1 MKSKWKDKQIRRNY
15 GGGGSGGGG
24 TPAPTENIPP
34 WMRPYLEKSLGAA
47 QSAYDSGS
55 LSQVAGA
62 TNSQRAAFGMGAQI
76 QQEGNQ
82 TARALDNQQ
91 ARLLTSAQGGGFDP
105 TALKEAA
112 ITEAGMNT
120 AQLGQ
125 QYGQSGTL
133 GSARQAVAQGAQ
145 NASTAAKFAE
155 IDKNNT
161 QQQFQNKM
169 TAEGA
174 LGQSINASSQQPS
187 TTASALAALGSQER
201 GINQQQAD
209 AQWQGIQRLSSA
221 IYGAPA
227 RQSQTSA
234 PAGGGK

>member
-1 MKSKWKDKQIRRNY
+1 MKSKWKDKQTRRSY
-15 GGGGSGGGG
+15 GGGSGGGG
-24 TPAPTENIPP
+24 APAPTENIPA

-55 LSQVAGA
+55 LSQVAGETA
-62 TNSQRAAFGMGAQI
+62 SQTAAFGMGNEI
-76 QQEGNQ
+76 QAAGGQAKD
-82 TARALDNQQ
+82 TLDDQQ
-91 ARLLTSAQGGGFDP
+91 ARLLLKAQSGGFDP
-105 TALKEAA
+105 TALKDAA
-112 ITEAGMNT
+112 ITEAGMAT
-120 AQLGQ
+120 AGLGQ

-155 IDKNNT
+155 IDKNNA
-161 QQQFQNKM
+161 QQQFSNQM

-174 LGQSINASSQQPS
+174 LGQSAQAGAQLPSSTASS
-187 TTASALAALGSQER
+187 LANLGAQER
-201 GINQQQAD
+201 GVDQQQAD

-234 PAGGGK
+234 QAGGK